1 MGAKTRSAGRH
12 CGETA
17 MLAGTARSHARI
29 VCVRRRRMLKRA
41 GLIILIVILFI
52 AMFTFTALNTGE
64 IQLDLAF
71 FEGTYP
77 ISVVL
82 AATFAIGI
90 LFGMLCM
97 TAFVIRLI
105 NERRTLRR
113 SLRMTESEVSS
124 LRNLPLSDA
133 D

>member
-1 MGAKTRSAGRH
+1 
-12 CGETA
+12 
-17 MLAGTARSHARI
+17 
-29 VCVRRRRMLKRA
+29 MLKRA
-41 GLIILIVILFI
+41 GLVILIVILFV
-52 AMFTFTALNTGE
+52 AMFTFTALNKGE
-64 IQLDLAF
+64 ITLDLAF

-77 ISVVL
+77 LSVAL
-82 AATFAIGI
+82 AATFVFGV

-97 TAFVIRLI
+97 TAFVFRLI

-113 SLRMTESEVSS
+113 SLRMTESEVTS